1 VTRTSW
7 ALDPTT
13 RTLHTE
19 VDIENPDGQL
29 RPGMYALVTID
40 LAERQDAIVVPAT
53 AVVTA
58 DNGVWCFVVEKSGQ
72 AVRKPV
78 TLGLASGNEV
88 EIATGLVG
96 DERVISTKGASLT
109 DGQAVELIEPAPAK

>member
-1 VTRTSW
+1 MTRTSW

-19 VDIENPDGQL
+19 VDVANGDGLL
-29 RPGMYALVTID
+29 RPGMYARVSID
-40 LAERQDAIVVPAT
+40 LAEAQAACIVPTT

-58 DNGVWCFVVEKSGQ
+58 ENRAWCFVVENGK

-78 TLGLASGNEV
+78 TLGLTSGNEV
-88 EIATGLVG
+88 EITSGLSG
-96 DERVISTKGASLT
+96 DELVIQGKGASLAS
-109 DGQAVELIEPAPAK
+109 GRAVELIEATPAK